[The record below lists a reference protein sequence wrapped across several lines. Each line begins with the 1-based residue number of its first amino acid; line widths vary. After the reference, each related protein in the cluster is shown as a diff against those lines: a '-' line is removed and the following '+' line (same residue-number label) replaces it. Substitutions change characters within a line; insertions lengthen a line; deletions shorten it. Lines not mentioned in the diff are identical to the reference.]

1 MRVRN
6 LAVIAIVAGML
17 ALPAQARADWIFT
30 PYIGANFGGDTID
43 NNVNYGAS
51 FGFMGAGIFGFE
63 ADVSYSP
70 NFYDIDDSFDLLDS
84 EGNVTSVMGNLILGA
99 PIGGTGPGIRP
110 YASAGVGVLRSNV
123 TSVGNLFD
131 INENSFGMNAGA
143 GVMGFFSEN
152 VGLRGDIRYFRAF
165 SDDDIDSDVDVDLKA
180 GDFDF
185 WRGTVGL
192 TFRF

>member
-1 MRVRN
+1 MT
-6 LAVIAIVAGML
+6 LVAGML
-17 ALPAQARADWIFT
+17 ALPAQARADWILT
-30 PYIGANFGGDTID
+30 PYIGVNFGGDTID

-51 FGFMGAGIFGFE
+51 FGFMGAGIFGLE

-70 NFYDIDDSFDLLDS
+70 NFYDISDSFDLLDS
-84 EGNVTSVMGNLILGA
+84 EGNVTSVMGNVIIGA
-99 PIGGTGPGIRP
+99 PIGGLGRGVRP
-110 YASAGVGVLRSNV
+110 YASAGVGLLRSNV

-131 INENSFGMNAGA
+131 VNENSFGMNAGA
-143 GVMGFFSEN
+143 GVMGFFTDH

-165 SDDDIDSDVDVDLKA
+165 SDDDIDSDVDIDLKA